1 LRCRD
6 GRFPSGSLSVCCHLA
21 DDVTLYLQLSS
32 LKQLVHLD
40 IAENRFVSIP
50 ICALRMFSL
59 QLLDLSNN
67 RLTDLP
73 QDMDR

>member
-1 LRCRD
+1 MKQKPVLVDRWC
-6 GRFPSGSLSVCCHLA
+6 PH
-21 DDVTLYLQLSS
+21 QLSG

-40 IAENRFVSIP
+40 IAENRFASIP
-50 ICALRMFSL
+50 VCALRMSCL
-59 QLLDLSNN
+59 RLLDLSNN

>member
-1 LRCRD
+1 M
-6 GRFPSGSLSVCCHLA
+6 SLC
-21 DDVTLYLQLSS
+21 QLSS

-50 ICALRMFSL
+50 ICALRMSSL

>member
-1 LRCRD
+1 MC
-6 GRFPSGSLSVCCHLA
+6 SVASAAMETETSDCLGVSQCHR
-21 DDVTLYLQLSS
+21 QLSS
-32 LKQLVHLD
+32 LKQLAHLD

-50 ICALRMFSL
+50 ICALRMSGL
-59 QLLDLSNN
+59 HLLDLSNN

>member
-1 LRCRD
+1 MM
-6 GRFPSGSLSVCCHLA
+6 SLC
-21 DDVTLYLQLSS
+21 QLSG

-40 IAENRFVSIP
+40 VAENKFASIP
-50 ICALRMFSL
+50 ICTLRMSSL

-67 RLTDLP
+67 QLKDLP

>member
-1 LRCRD
+1 MFFNDVYCVSFDR
-6 GRFPSGSLSVCCHLA
+6 H
-21 DDVTLYLQLSS
+21 DVTVLMMSYCLQLSY

-50 ICALRMFSL
+50 ICALRMSSM

-67 RLTDLP
+67 SLTDLP

>member
-1 LRCRD
+1 MR
-6 GRFPSGSLSVCCHLA
+6 
-21 DDVTLYLQLSS
+21 DDVTAFMTPLSDFHQLSG

-50 ICALRMFSL
+50 ICALRMIRL
-59 QLLDLSNN
+59 RLLDLSHN
-67 RLTDLP
+67 RLGDLP

>member
-1 LRCRD
+1 MRLRVSGP
-6 GRFPSGSLSVCCHLA
+6 GRNRVGTVPHGVFC
-21 DDVTLYLQLSS
+21 LQLSS

-40 IAENRFVSIP
+40 ISENRFASIP
-50 ICALRMFSL
+50 ICALRMSRL

-67 RLTDLP
+67 QLSDLP